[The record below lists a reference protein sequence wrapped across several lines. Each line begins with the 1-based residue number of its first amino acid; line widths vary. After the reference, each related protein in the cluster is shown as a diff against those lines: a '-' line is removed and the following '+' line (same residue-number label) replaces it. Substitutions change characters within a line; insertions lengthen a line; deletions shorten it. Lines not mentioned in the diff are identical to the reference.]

1 MLRTTQLFTTLQHL
15 FGKASDYKLKAL
27 NPIKYIIAISLL
39 LYCFIPK
46 GMTQTDFSIIEEHV
60 KNAPDSIEFDITKL
74 INYLIIPATSKKDKV
89 VSIYQWLIRNI
100 KYDRV
105 AYRNG
110 NKRINRS
117 NQDILKRKKAICWG
131 YSTLFKA
138 MCAEINIPCEVISGY
153 GRITMNAE
161 PDLESPNHAWNSVK
175 IDSIW
180 YLLDATWDSGGIG
193 GVSDFEQKY
202 GHNYF
207 LTPPKYF
214 LVNHLPADPNW
225 QLLECPI
232 IPEEYKLPAAAIVTL
247 AEREGCA
254 KTTKLSEVERM
265 QIQDKR
271 LMTAIKAYEYNPTK
285 MNRREL
291 AFAHL
296 DYEAYLT
303 EISERLQLIQNFDS
317 LLMIQAEM
325 IQLCETAAQLTDLF
339 DTQKEN
345 CAYNFFNYAVALTQV
360 ASNVTEPD
368 LQKWMEVVNYL
379 ENAQIRLKA
388 LPQNMFTEN
397 ALERCVDYITYAKSV
412 IKELK

>member
-1 MLRTTQLFTTLQHL
+1 
-15 FGKASDYKLKAL
+15 
-27 NPIKYIIAISLL
+27 
-39 LYCFIPK
+39 
-46 GMTQTDFSIIEEHV
+46 MTQTDMTIIEKHI
-60 KNAPDSIEFDITKL
+60 KNTPDSIEFDITKL
-74 INYLIIPATSKKDKV
+74 TKYLIAPATNEKEKV

-100 KYDRV
+100 QYDRI
-105 AYRNG
+105 AYQNG

-117 NQDILKRKKAICWG
+117 NKDILERGKAICWG
-131 YSTLFKA
+131 YATLFQA
-138 MCAEINIPCEVISGY
+138 MCAEIDIPCEIISGY
-153 GRITMNAE
+153 GRTTLDAE
-161 PDLESPNHAWNSVK
+161 PNLESPNHAWNSVK
-175 IDSIW
+175 IDNVW
-180 YLLDATWDSGGIG
+180 YLLDTTWDSGVIG

-225 QLLECPI
+225 QLVACPI
-232 IPEEYKLPAAAIVTL
+232 SPEEYKLSTTAIVTL
-247 AEREGCA
+247 AEREGCE
-254 KTTKLSEVERM
+254 KTTELAEVEQM

-271 LMTAIKAYEYNPTK
+271 LMTAIQAYEYNPTK

-303 EISERLQLIQNFDS
+303 EISERLQLKQDFDS
-317 LLMIQAEM
+317 LLMVQTEM

-360 ASNVTEPD
+360 TSNEAEPD
-368 LQKWMEVVNYL
+368 IQKWMKVVNYL
-379 ENAQIRLKA
+379 EHAQTRLKD
-388 LPQNMFTEN
+388 LPQNTFTED
-397 ALERCVDYITYAKSV
+397 ALRLCADYITYAKST
-412 IKELK
+412 IEELK